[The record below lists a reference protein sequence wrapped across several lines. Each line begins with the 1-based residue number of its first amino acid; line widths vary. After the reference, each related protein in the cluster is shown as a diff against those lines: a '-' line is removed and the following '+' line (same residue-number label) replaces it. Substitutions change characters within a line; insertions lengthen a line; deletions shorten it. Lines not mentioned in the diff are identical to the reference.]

1 MASTPTGAP
10 GSQQNKR
17 HASGEAGEFGRD
29 EVQALVT
36 ELQATR
42 NQSAISDQQTAQLM
56 RMHKEQNDLLR
67 QQIQLLTQ
75 QGSLQNPGAGHA
87 LQAAAPPPP
96 PLTNVLGESNA
107 IKGFVTTAVKE
118 VTVHL
123 NKANAAKQAKATM
136 ETLTIDTD
144 PTVPLPLDMPKVAQ
158 KVRAPML
165 TFPAEMGKEEMLKEL
180 QTEIDKSV
188 RQVQITF
195 CAQLLKCKNE
205 IVTFSLAQIEA
216 AETKLQNSIKDVLAD
231 TYISEPDKQA
241 LTEKALHDFGQ
252 QKSAEIIKIETRRKA
267 DATQKA
273 TRMKELEAAKLKQLE
288 SNNDL
293 TVGALMDQ
301 KISAERVR
309 RGSEEV
315 MVDAVDA
322 TKLVQENAAF
332 QKTLNMSSSH
342 SSKNG
347 RPRVARKTAQ
357 HRARRNR
364 PEHRRNPA
372 QRRANR
378 LQRKQRSLSQQRAN
392 QKGRAKAKPQ
402 TNAAADEAGISSR

>member
-195 CAQLLKCKNE
+195 CAHLLKCKNE

-309 RGSEEV
+309 RGSEEI

-347 RPRVARKTAQ
+347 GAARGPKNSATKSKKKPSGAQ
-357 HRARRNR
+357 EKPSA
-364 PEHRRNPA
+364 A
-372 QRRANR
+372 
-378 LQRKQRSLSQQRAN
+378 
-392 QKGRAKAKPQ
+392 KGKPTSTKAKKPI
-402 TNAAADEAGISSR
+402 AAKGKSKGKGKGKAANKRGGGRGGH